1 MSMKSTCLCILS
13 LLLMLCVLLPVAA
26 CFLLSC
32 TDEREGL
39 RVAVLDVG
47 QSDAILLSQ
56 GEHHLL
62 IDCGTTL
69 ARNDLLG
76 ELSYLGVDEL
86 EYLLLTHLHEDHIGN
101 ARVLLER
108 YPVGAL
114 LTSAAES
121 ADSVAEMTYGAAA
134 ESNCTHTVL
143 RKGDSFALGDACCE
157 VLFAAND
164 ADDEPN
170 NGSIVLRVQYGETV
184 LLFTGDAEAAL
195 EETLLYYYPDG
206 RLDCDFLKVGHHGSD
221 TATTDRFL
229 AATTP
234 HFAAI
239 SCGKDNEYGF
249 PHKRVLD
256 SLAACGAVVARTD
269 ISGTLIYESDG
280 EALRFYAWQGYRSV
294 A

>member
-1 MSMKSTCLCILS
+1 MSLKSTCQRVFSLVLMLCIL
-13 LLLMLCVLLPVAA
+13 LPVTA
-26 CFLLSC
+26 CFLTAC
-32 TDEREGL
+32 ADKPQGL

-47 QSDAILLSQ
+47 QSDAVLLSQ

-62 IDCGTTL
+62 IDCGTAL

-76 ELSYLGVDEL
+76 ELSYLGVDGL
-86 EYLLLTHLHEDHIGN
+86 DYLLLTHLHEDHIGN

-121 ADSVAEMTYGAAA
+121 EDAVAKITYGAAA
-134 ESNCTHTVL
+134 ETDCPHTVL
-143 RKGDSFALGDACCE
+143 RKGDSFSLGDASCE
-157 VLFAAND
+157 VLFAADD

-170 NGSIVLRVQYGETV
+170 NGSVVLRVQYGETV

-239 SCGKDNEYGF
+239 SCGKENEYGF
-249 PHKRVLD
+249 PHKRVLQ
-256 SLAACGAVVARTD
+256 SLAKYGAVVARTD

-280 EALRFYAWQGYRSV
+280 VALRFYEWQGYRR
-294 A
+294 AE